1 MPGSSRATVVIAAA
15 TVLVSALLILT
26 GMLSQAAIGA
36 GFIPLRV
43 DGAVLPSGLA
53 VAVPLWLTP
62 LTATLI
68 HGGWAHLAFN
78 LLMFVFCGRE
88 TERAVGAGGIAVLY
102 LVGAYAAAAMQWVFS
117 PASALPMIGASG
129 AISAVVGAYAVL
141 FGKRRTKRMGPVP
154 AHIIHIVWLAAAWI
168 GIQLLIGFAGMGGV
182 TVAIGA
188 HIGGFVA
195 GLVLARPLLGWRYR
209 RA

>member
-1 MPGSSRATVVIAAA
+1 MPGSSRATMVIAAA

-78 LLMFVFCGRE
+78 QLMFVFCGRE

-102 LVGAYAAAAMQWVFS
+102 IVGAYAAAAMQWVFS

>member
-26 GMLSQAAIGA
+26 GTLSQAAIGA

-88 TERAVGAGGIAVLY
+88 TERAVGAGGIAILY

>member
-1 MPGSSRATVVIAAA
+1 MPGSSRATTVIAAA

-26 GMLSQAAIGA
+26 GMLSQVAIGA

-43 DGAVLPSGLA
+43 EGAVLPSGLA
-53 VAVPLWLTP
+53 VAVPAWLTP

-88 TERAVGAGGIAVLY
+88 TERAVGAGGIAILY

-141 FGKRRTKRMGPVP
+141 FGKRRTRRMGPVP

>member
-1 MPGSSRATVVIAAA
+1 MIAAA

-26 GMLSQAAIGA
+26 GMLSQVAIGA
-36 GFIPLRV
+36 GFIPVRV
-43 DGAVLPSGLA
+43 EGAVLPSGLP

-88 TERAVGAGGIAVLY
+88 TERAVGAGGIAILY
-102 LVGAYAAAAMQWVFS
+102 LIGAYAAAAMQWVFS